1 MIRLC
6 KHNQANVIKKVS
18 NGQLDAMALSST
30 NLIDE
35 IILEMNNHKIFDCI
49 KNNIPDL
56 RAKNTVIPYELIWA
70 SAICAKMKVQ
80 TSLTDI
86 PFAIHDHRTL
96 AKLGYTLIDTNG
108 NLKEGLMQEGS
119 LRFLL
124 NKYDFSLFINGY
136 NSTVQ
141 KGILPLLN
149 IEPDIHILDCTDLE
163 VNYSNDNYE
172 NSGISYSKRDDSL
185 TRGYKLATLRGI
197 VEDTGLIEDI
207 RFGSIN
213 THDLKLSEEML
224 KMSPMLKE
232 GDILINDR
240 GFLSRE
246 MINYLKAKRKVDTY
260 VPLRKNMEAYQ
271 VAVSVAKNIN
281 NWKPHPNKKRKNQYI
296 TLIQDLGEYWISSI
310 PESDVPINACVVWD
324 KKDNDY
330 LVFVTTDINRKA
342 NEIIS
347 IYELRPEIEEDYRQ
361 LKDFWKIEDFKSTK
375 INVILF
381 HIVCVLFGYLFFQLY
396 TLLPEGAELLHKSLP
411 VILKSYIPQVQPYV
425 ILYVGYEFGV
435 LTLFDTMELYAHC
448 DENTRKMFKKVLE
461 ERL

>member
-6 KHNQANVIKKVS
+6 KHNQDNVIKKVR
-18 NGQLDAMALSST
+18 NGQIDALALSST
-30 NLIDE
+30 NLIDN
-35 IILEMNNHKIFDCI
+35 IILEMNNHKIFDCL

-56 RAKNTVIPYELIWA
+56 RAKNTIIPYELIWA

-86 PFAIHDHRTL
+86 PFAIHDHKTL

-124 NKYDFSLFINGY
+124 NKYDFSLFIDGY
-136 NSTVQ
+136 NNTVQ
-141 KGILPLLN
+141 KGILPLLD
-149 IEPDIHILDCTDLE
+149 IVPDIHILDCTDLE
-163 VNYSNDNYE
+163 VNYSNSNYE
-172 NSGISYSKRDDSL
+172 DSGITHNKRDNSL

-213 THDLKLSEEML
+213 IHDLKLSEEML
-224 KMSPMLKE
+224 KTSPMLKP

-240 GFLSRE
+240 GFLSRDI
-246 MINYLKAKRKVDTY
+246 INFLKTKRKVDTY
-260 VPLRKNMEAYQ
+260 VPLKKNMEIYKQ
-271 VAVSVAKNIN
+271 AVLGAKELN
-281 NWKPHPNKKRKNQYI
+281 NWSPHPTRKNQYI
-296 TLIQDLGEYWISSI
+296 SSVKEMGVYWISNE
-310 PESDVPINACVVWD
+310 PNNDVPINSCVVWD
-324 KKDNDY
+324 KIQDDY
-330 LVFVTTDINRKA
+330 FVFITTDLNKKA
-342 NEIIS
+342 KDIIR

-396 TLLPEGAELLHKSLP
+396 TLLPEGAEFLHKSLP
-411 VILKSYIPQVQPYV
+411 IILKNYIPQVQPYV
-425 ILYVGYEFGV
+425 VLYVGYEFGI

-448 DENTRKMFKKVLE
+448 DENTRKEFKRIMEGK
-461 ERL
+461 

>member
-6 KHNQANVIKKVS
+6 KHNQDNVIKKVR
-18 NGQLDAMALSST
+18 NGQIDALALSST
-30 NLIDE
+30 NLIDN
-35 IILEMNNHKIFDCI
+35 IILEMNNHRIFDCL

-56 RAKNTVIPYELIWA
+56 RAKNTIIPYELIWA

-86 PFAIHDHRTL
+86 PFAIHDHKTL

-124 NKYDFSLFINGY
+124 NKYDFSLFIDGY
-136 NSTVQ
+136 NNTVQ
-141 KGILPLLN
+141 KGILPLLD
-149 IEPDIHILDCTDLE
+149 IVPDIHILDCTDLE
-163 VNYSNDNYE
+163 VNYSNSNYE
-172 NSGISYSKRDDSL
+172 DSGITHNKRDNSL

-213 THDLKLSEEML
+213 IHDLKLSEEML
-224 KMSPMLKE
+224 KTSPMLKP

-240 GFLSRE
+240 GFLSRDI
-246 MINYLKAKRKVDTY
+246 INFLKTKRKVDTY
-260 VPLRKNMEAYQ
+260 VPLKKNMEIYKQ
-271 VAVSVAKNIN
+271 AVLGAKELN
-281 NWKPHPNKKRKNQYI
+281 NWSPHPTRKNQYI
-296 TLIQDLGEYWISSI
+296 SSVKEMGVYWISNE
-310 PESDVPINACVVWD
+310 PNNDVPINSCVVWD
-324 KKDNDY
+324 KIQDDY
-330 LVFVTTDINRKA
+330 FVFITTDLNKKA
-342 NEIIS
+342 KDIIR

-396 TLLPEGAELLHKSLP
+396 TLLPEGAEFLHKSLP
-411 VILKSYIPQVQPYV
+411 IILKNYIPQVQPYV
-425 ILYVGYEFGV
+425 VLYVGYEFGV

-448 DENTRKMFKKVLE
+448 DENTRKEFKRILE
-461 ERL
+461 ER

>member
-6 KHNQANVIKKVS
+6 KHNQENVIEKVR

-30 NLIDE
+30 NLIDD
-35 IILEMNNHKIFDCI
+35 IILEMNNRKVFDCL

-86 PFAIHDHRTL
+86 PYAIHDHRTL

-124 NKYDFSLFINGY
+124 NKYDFSLFIDGY
-136 NSTVQ
+136 NNTVQ
-141 KGILPLLN
+141 NGILPLLD
-149 IEPDIHILDCTDLE
+149 IVPDIHILDCTDLE
-163 VNYSNDNYE
+163 VNFSNSNYE
-172 NSGISYSKRDDSL
+172 NSGITHSKRDDSL

-197 VEDTGLIEDI
+197 VDDTGLIEDI

-213 THDLKLSEEML
+213 IHDSKLSEQML
-224 KMSPMLKE
+224 KVSPMLKA

-246 MINYLKAKRKVDTY
+246 MINYMKMERKVDTY
-260 VPLRKNMEAYQ
+260 VPLKKNMESYKIAIDE
-271 VAVSVAKNIN
+271 AKYN
-281 NWKPHPNKKRKNQYI
+281 NDWKPHPNKKRKNQYI
-296 TLIQDLGEYWISSI
+296 TLVRDLGEHWISNN
-310 PESDVPINACVVWD
+310 PENDVPINGCVLWD
-324 KKDNDY
+324 KKDAEY
-330 LVFVTTDINRKA
+330 YVFITTDTDKKA
-342 NEIIS
+342 SEIIMT
-347 IYELRPEIEEDYRQ
+347 YELRPEIEEDYRQ
-361 LKDFWKIEDFKSTK
+361 LKGFWKIEDFKSTK

-396 TLLPEGAELLHKSLP
+396 TLLPEGTELLHKSLP
-411 VILKSYIPQVQPYV
+411 VILKNYMPQVQPYV
-425 ILYVGYEFGV
+425 VLYAGYEFGV

-448 DENTRKMFKKVLE
+448 DENTRKEFKRVLE
-461 ERL
+461 GKK

>member
-6 KHNQANVIKKVS
+6 RYNQENVIEKVR
-18 NGQLDAMALSST
+18 NGKLDAMALSST
-30 NLIDE
+30 NLIDD
-35 IILEMNNHKIFDCI
+35 IILEMNNQKIFDCL
-49 KNNIPDL
+49 KNNIPDF

-124 NKYDFSLFINGY
+124 SKYDFSLFIDGY
-136 NSTVQ
+136 NNTVQ
-141 KGILPLLN
+141 KGILPLLD
-149 IEPDIHILDCTDLE
+149 IVPDIHILDCTDLE
-163 VNYSNDNYE
+163 VNYSNSNYE
-172 NSGISYSKRDDSL
+172 DSGITHSKRDNSL

-197 VEDTGLIEDI
+197 IEDTGLIEDI

-213 THDLKLSEEML
+213 IHDLKLSEEML
-224 KMSPMLKE
+224 KTSPMLKP

-246 MINYLKAKRKVDTY
+246 LINFLKTERKVDTY
-260 VPLRKNMEAYQ
+260 VPLKKNMEAYEQ
-271 VAVSVAKNIN
+271 AVSIAKSNN
-281 NWKPHPNKKRKNQYI
+281 NWEPHPNKRRKEQVI
-296 TLIQDLGEYWISSI
+296 TLVENLGDNWISNSFN
-310 PESDVPINACVVWD
+310 DVPINGCVVWD
-324 KKDNDY
+324 RKTNEY
-330 LVFVTTDINRKA
+330 FVFVTTDIYKKA
-342 NEIIS
+342 KNIIQ

-396 TLLPEGAELLHKSLP
+396 TLLPEGAEFLHKSLP
-411 VILKSYIPQVQPYV
+411 VILKNYMPQVQPYV
-425 ILYVGYEFGV
+425 VLYVGYEFGV

-448 DENTRKMFKKVLE
+448 DENTRKEFKRVLE
-461 ERL
+461 GK

>member
-6 KHNQANVIKKVS
+6 KYNQNNVIEKVR

-30 NLIDE
+30 NLIDN
-35 IILEMNNHKIFDCI
+35 IILEMNNQKIFDCL

-124 NKYDFSLFINGY
+124 NKYDFSLFIDGY
-136 NSTVQ
+136 NHTVQ
-141 KGILPLLN
+141 NGILPLLDIVPN
-149 IEPDIHILDCTDLE
+149 IHILDCTDLE
-163 VNYSNDNYE
+163 VNYSNSNYE
-172 NSGISYSKRDDSL
+172 NSGISHSKRDDAL

-197 VEDTGLIEDI
+197 VDDTGLIEDI

-213 THDLKLSEEML
+213 VHDLKLSEEML
-224 KMSPMLKE
+224 KVSHMLKS

-246 MINYLKAKRKVDTY
+246 MINYLKTERKVDTY
-260 VPLRKNMEAYQ
+260 VPLKKNMESYKIAIDE
-271 VAVSVAKNIN
+271 AKYN
-281 NWKPHPNKKRKNQYI
+281 NEWKSHPNKKRKNQYI
-296 TLIQDLGEYWISSI
+296 TLVKDLGEHWISDN
-310 PESDVPINACVVWD
+310 PEKDVPINGCVVWD
-324 KKDNDY
+324 KKDNEY
-330 LVFVTTDINRKA
+330 FVFITTDIGRKA
-342 NEIIS
+342 NEIIMT
-347 IYELRPEIEEDYRQ
+347 YELRPEIEEDYRQ

-396 TLLPEGAELLHKSLP
+396 TLLPEGAEFLHKSLP
-411 VILKSYIPQVQPYV
+411 VILKNYIPQVQPYV
-425 ILYVGYEFGV
+425 ILYAGYEFGV

-448 DENTRKMFKKVLE
+448 DENTRKIFKKVLE
-461 ERL
+461 EDR